1 VSASLLARGVAVSFG
16 ARTVLHDV
24 GFLVAPGS
32 RIGVIGPNGVGKSTL
47 LRVLA
52 GEVVPD
58 AGTVTLSPPTATVGY
73 LPQETDRRPDES
85 LAGLL
90 ARRTGVAAAQHELDR
105 TAEALGREEPGS
117 DVAYGDALDRY
128 LGLGG
133 PDFEARAAAVCADL
147 GLPAHLLDLGT
158 EALSGGQLAR
168 ASLAGILLS
177 RYDVFLLDEPTNDL
191 DFDGLDR
198 LESFLG
204 QLKGG
209 LVVVSHDRAF
219 LERTVTSV
227 LEIDEFS
234 HDATEYRGGWQA
246 YLEARSTARRHAE
259 EAYDLYATT
268 KESLEDRARRQRQW
282 AANASFQARKQA
294 TDNDKNARGFKVN
307 RTEKQAAKV
316 RQTER
321 LLERLGE
328 VDEPRE
334 AWRLNLSIG
343 SAPRSGDVV
352 ARLSGAVVER
362 GTFRL
367 GPIDLEV
374 GWAERLAIVGPN
386 GSGKTTLLQSLL
398 GRLPLSEG
406 SQWLGPGVVLGELDQ
421 ARRVFRADRPLLD
434 VFREQTTLSPTDA
447 RKLLAKFRLGAG
459 QVHERAARLSPGER
473 TRAEL
478 ALLMANE
485 VNCLVLDEPTNH
497 LDLPAIEQLEQ
508 ALETYAGTLLLVSH
522 DRRLLDAVRVTRT
535 LTLPG

>member
-1 VSASLLARGVAVSFG
+1 MSAHLLTRDVAVSFG
-16 ARTVLHDV
+16 ARTVLSGV
-24 GFLVAPGS
+24 GFLVSPGS
-32 RIGVIGPNGVGKSTL
+32 RIGVVGPNGVGKSTL

-52 GEVVPD
+52 GEVVPE
-58 AGTVTLSPPTATVGY
+58 AGTVSLSPPTATVGY

-85 LAGLL
+85 LYGLL
-90 ARRTGVAAAQHELDR
+90 ARRTGVARAQADLDAA
-105 TAEALGREEPGS
+105 AEALASGG
-117 DVAYGDALDRY
+117 DDQTYADALERY
-128 LGLGG
+128 LALGG
-133 PDFEARAAAVCADL
+133 PDFDARAAAVCADL
-147 GLPAHLLDLGT
+147 GLPTHLLDLGT

-168 ASLAGILLS
+168 AGLAGILLS

-204 QLKGG
+204 RLSGG

-246 YLEARSTARRHAE
+246 YLDARATARRHAE

-268 KESLEDRARRQRQW
+268 KGELEDRARRQRQW
-282 AANASFQARKQA
+282 AANASYQARKAA
-294 TDNDKNARGFKVN
+294 TDNDKNQRGFKVN

-316 RQTER
+316 RQTEK
-321 LLERLGE
+321 LIERLDE

-343 SAPRSGDVV
+343 TAQRSGDVV
-352 ARLSGAVVER
+352 ARLSRAVVER
-362 GTFRL
+362 GSFRL
-367 GPIDLEV
+367 GPLDLEV

-386 GSGKTTLLQSLL
+386 GSGKTTLLQALL
-398 GRLPLSEG
+398 GRLPLTEG
-406 SQWLGPGVVLGELDQ
+406 SQYLGPGVVVGELDQ
-421 ARRVFRADRPLLD
+421 ARRVFRAERPLLD
-434 VFREQTTLSPTDA
+434 VFRDHTTLPPMEA
-447 RKLLAKFRLGAG
+447 RKLLAKFRLGAE
-459 QVHERAARLSPGER
+459 QVHAIAARLSPGER

-508 ALETYAGTLLLVSH
+508 ALDTFGGTLLLVSH

-535 LTLPG
+535 LSL